1 MYVILARQP
10 RICTDVFENIV
21 RVSILRKL
29 VACCKTRE
37 FTNRLCYRSV
47 VLDWFLAARTLLFCV
62 LSLLYC
68 LLIHLEYIVVNILVS
83 SVTIVGY
90 VLIPSPQDSWIWK
103 SAAQTVND
111 KKYSAGP
118 RYKIKS

>member
-1 MYVILARQP
+1 
-10 RICTDVFENIV
+10 
-21 RVSILRKL
+21 
-29 VACCKTRE
+29 
-37 FTNRLCYRSV
+37 
-47 VLDWFLAARTLLFCV
+47 
-62 LSLLYC
+62 
-68 LLIHLEYIVVNILVS
+68 VVNILVS

-118 RYKIKS
+118 RYKIKGLLFPLSGEGVATPWVHKMVAERGFPQALPLKNCH